1 MDNRTVS
8 VGQTPLY
15 HEIYSSI
22 TSCRL
27 NGRARHKVNGLLWVC
42 LFIIVLW
49 AVAWSFFSSGFFLL
63 QPQAPQPPPPSLLPL
78 LHCGIS
84 PPLRSRQSSWVT
96 CTRPENFHQQLLAS
110 IRSPNHWLRDRLG
123 WQETCAAAVCRRR
136 PHPFCLSATDAA
148 PTPPP
153 HRLSL
158 DSDSTALRLLP
169 QGSPTRRS
177 WCAHAISQELNSIL
191 AIVV

>member
-27 NGRARHKVNGLLWVC
+27 NGRARHKVNGLQWVC

-63 QPQAPQPPPPSLLPL
+63 QPQAPPTPPPPQPVPPTSSLRRNRRRHLYCRYCTVEFHPL
-78 LHCGIS
+78 FVVV
-84 PPLRSRQSSWVT
+84 SRLEWRAHDLKIFTNSCWP
-96 CTRPENFHQQLLAS
+96 RFDP
-110 IRSPNHWLRDRLG
+110 PNHWLRDRLG
-123 WQETCAAAVCRRR
+123 WQETCAAAGRT
-136 PHPFCLSATDAA
+136 HSASAQ
-148 PTPPP
+148 PTPLPAAAATP
-153 HRLSL
+153 FK
-158 DSDSTALRLLP
+158 LR
-169 QGSPTRRS
+169 Q
-177 WCAHAISQELNSIL
+177 W
-191 AIVV
+191 